1 MSVDYRYTH
10 TGQETARKYADII
23 NLPRPQMKY
32 QRMDPVKRA
41 KIFAPFDA
49 PRSIEPTTEAVKEK
63 ANQVERIY
71 LSEGQRK
78 ELSEKMLQVRK
89 GYTVTV
95 RYFIP
100 ETSTDKGRYTDISGM
115 VKEIEPYRRFISL
128 YTDKTGI
135 PLDKPTVKYIALDDV
150 LDIMIDKSMVISQD
164 QVH

>member
-71 LSEGQRK
+71 LSRGSEK
-78 ELSEKMLQVRK
+78 ELKLLGWLV
-89 GYTVTV
+89 
-95 RYFIP
+95 
-100 ETSTDKGRYTDISGM
+100 GRLG
-115 VKEIEPYRRFISL
+115 RSL
-128 YTDKTGI
+128 
-135 PLDKPTVKYIALDDV
+135 VKYL
-150 LDIMIDKSMVISQD
+150 ISRRKNRQKNR
-164 QVH
+164 